1 MRRKKMEWWVWVI
14 IGFVVIGLFG
24 DDSNAQSNANNQ
36 QNFNASANQNR
47 GLNAGDI
54 VDVTN
59 IISNDHGSHEEDD
72 DYFDFFD

>member
-1 MRRKKMEWWVWVI
+1 MEWWVWVI

-24 DDSNAQSNANNQ
+24 DDSNAQSSTSNQ

-59 IISNDHGSHEEDD
+59 IASNDHGSDEEDED
-72 DYFDFFD
+72 DYFDLFD

>member
-1 MRRKKMEWWVWVI
+1 MEWWVWVI

-24 DDSNAQSNANNQ
+24 GESNEQSNASNQ
-36 QNFNASANQNR
+36 QNFNASQHR
-47 GLNAGDI
+47 GINAGDI

-59 IISNDHGSHEEDD
+59 IVANHHDSEEVEN

>member
-1 MRRKKMEWWVWVI
+1 MEWWVWVI

-24 DDSNAQSNANNQ
+24 DDSNAQSNASNQ

-59 IISNDHGSHEEDD
+59 IISNDHDNHADEDD
-72 DYFDFFD
+72 DYFDLFD